1 MNIMK
6 HIRTI
11 VLLSTALLLSS
22 CNFLDFDETSN
33 RYEKEDIYA
42 YFSKTKS
49 MLTHVYSFMPQDFG
63 TIGGA
68 MRDCGCDDAEFGNTA
83 AAVQFYGTNTW
94 SPIKTLDDNWKLYN
108 GIRAANAFIEDIKN
122 VDFSRYENMPKY
134 KEWMDQLQYFPYE
147 ARLLRAFYFFELA
160 RRYGDIAMPLTVL
173 TAEEANT
180 IKKTPF
186 NEVVEFIVDECD
198 ECIAHLPETYAV
210 NYPKEVGRV
219 TKGFAM
225 AVKSKTLLYAASKLH
240 NPEMDKDKWIRS
252 AKAALDIINTRLYHL
267 EKENANN
274 LASGEVVLFRMNTAN
289 SNFELD
295 NFPLRFTNGKK
306 TALSDTNFPTQNLV
320 DAFETRYG
328 YKAELTE
335 SGWVCDDPKFSPNS
349 PYEHRDP
356 RFYRTVLYNEA
367 EFKGSKLELFVGG
380 ADDLPVQE
388 GGSPTGYFL
397 RKYID
402 PETSFE
408 TDHEVK
414 KKHHWI
420 IYRYAE
426 TLLTYAESMFEAF
439 GDPDA
444 TTSEL
449 PKSARWALNEV
460 RRNVEM
466 PDTKATAADFREAVR
481 NEWRVE
487 FAFEDH
493 RFWDIRRWKIGS
505 ETQREIYGVYI
516 TKDEHE
522 LVTYK
527 KFQYEKRH
535 WSDCKNLYPIP
546 QREIFKNTNLL
557 PQNPGW

>member
-1 MNIMK
+1 MK
-6 HIRTI
+6 HIKTI
-11 VLLSTALLLSS
+11 SLLACAILITS

-33 RYEKEDIYA
+33 RYEKDDIYA

-63 TIGGA
+63 AIGGA
-68 MRDCGCDDAEFGNTA
+68 MRDCGCDDAEYGNNA
-83 AAVQFYGTNTW
+83 AVVQFYGTNTW
-94 SPIKTLDDNWKLYN
+94 SAIKTIDDSWGLYK
-108 GIRAANAFIEDIKN
+108 GIRAANAFIVDIKD
-122 VDFSRYENMPKY
+122 VDFSRYENHPKY
-134 KEWMDQLQYFPYE
+134 KEWMEQLQYFPYE

-173 TAEEANT
+173 SAEEANN

-186 NEVVEFIVDECD
+186 NNVVEFIVSECN
-198 ECIAHLPETYAV
+198 ECIKNLPETYETR
-210 NYPKEVGRV
+210 YPKEVGRV

-240 NPEMDKDKWIRS
+240 NPQMDKEKWKRS
-252 AKAALDIINTRLYHL
+252 AKAALDIIDTKLYHL

-274 LASGEVVLFRMNTAN
+274 LFSGEVVLFRMNTAN
-289 SNFELD
+289 SSFELN
-295 NFPLRFTNGKK
+295 NFPVRFTNGKK
-306 TALSDTNFPTQNLV
+306 KVLSNTNFPTQNLV
-320 DAFETRYG
+320 NAFETRNG
-328 YKAELTE
+328 YKAILTE
-335 SGWVCDDPKFSPNS
+335 SGWECDDPKFSPIS
-349 PYEHRDP
+349 PYDKRDP
-356 RFYRTVLYNEA
+356 RFYRTILYNGA
-367 EFKGSKLELFVGG
+367 EFKDKELELFVGG
-380 ADDLPVQE
+380 EDDLPVLQ

-397 RKYID
+397 RKYIE

-444 TTSEL
+444 TTSEF

-466 PDTKATAADFREAVR
+466 PDTKATIEDFREAIR

-493 RFWDIRRWKIGS
+493 RFWDIRRWDIGA
-505 ETQREIYGVYI
+505 ETQREIYGAYI
-516 TKDEHE
+516 TKDEHDI
-522 LVTYK
+522 LSYK
-527 KFQYEKRH
+527 AFQYEKRH
-535 WSDCKNLYPIP
+535 WADCKNLYPIP
-546 QREIFKNTNLL
+546 QKEIFKNTNLQ